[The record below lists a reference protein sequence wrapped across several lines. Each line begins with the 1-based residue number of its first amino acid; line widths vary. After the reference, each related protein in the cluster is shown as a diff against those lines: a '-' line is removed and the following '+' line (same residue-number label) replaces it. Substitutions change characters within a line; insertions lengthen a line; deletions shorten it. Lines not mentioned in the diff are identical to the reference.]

1 MACNTGRCA
10 LRRFDGHSSGS
21 YKPSN
26 SILASENEQN
36 LTSLLVARN
45 KLDSDLGRRQL
56 PEGNQNHS
64 IQNLASGKPESNSIL
79 EITRIQKAELEPE
92 PKQEIITIWKTP
104 SASNWQKPEARK

>member
-10 LRRFDGHSSGS
+10 LHRFDGHGSGS
-21 YKPSN
+21 YRPSN

-45 KLDSDLGRRQL
+45 KLDSDLGCC
-56 PEGNQNHS
+56 NQKHS
-64 IQNLASGKPESNSIL
+64 IQNLVSGKPESNLIL